1 MQTDRDQA
9 NKQRTNTQR
18 IQKLRPLLSPVDR
31 RGERANI
38 GYCFPK
44 YHFTDD
50 SKLFMEINNYQD
62 AMKLKECIENL
73 EEWQK
78 NNNMCF
84 NTTKFYVLKFGSK
97 EEFKSTYNK
106 NVTYRQQT
114 TDKKVNT
121 EPL

>member
-1 MQTDRDQA
+1 
-9 NKQRTNTQR
+9 
-18 IQKLRPLLSPVDR
+18 
-31 RGERANI
+31 
-38 GYCFPK
+38 
-44 YHFTDD
+44 
-50 SKLFMEINNYQD
+50 
-62 AMKLKECIENL
+62 MKLKECIENL